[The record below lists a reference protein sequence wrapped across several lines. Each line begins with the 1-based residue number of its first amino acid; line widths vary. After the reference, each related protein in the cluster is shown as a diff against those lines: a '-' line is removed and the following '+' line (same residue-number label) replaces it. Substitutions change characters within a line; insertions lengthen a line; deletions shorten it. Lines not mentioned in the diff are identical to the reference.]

1 MEPISMKKCCPND
14 QCAKVFVDLL
24 NACEKHKNAALAV
37 KEIAENQKKKLKE
50 YRELNSKLFSENYEL
65 EHDIKEKDDFID
77 KSEKRK
83 EMTWKTR

>member
-65 EHDIKEKDDFID
+65 EHDIKE
-77 KSEKRK
+77 R
-83 EMTWKTR
+83 MTLLIE